1 MKQSKY
7 FEALFNWYRKKDGAV
22 GDRDNVIHLDIPDEK
37 INYAALNIAFGSL
50 YCDDVNVKPE
60 HAVNVSLFNFRL
72 KYDRRMILLKPF

>member
-7 FEALFNWYRKKDGAV
+7 FEALFNWYRKKEDS

-60 HAVNVSLFNFRL
+60 HAVNVSFFA
-72 KYDRRMILLKPF
+72 ILAALENLA